1 MAWLS
6 EQREDGLCVRNTVG
20 TSSRDAALPVGPKVS
35 CGVDVHLTASRTAF
49 LLVGAVDP
57 LSFAV
62 SSIVY

>member
-1 MAWLS
+1 M
-6 EQREDGLCVRNTVG
+6 D